1 MSKEARTKARE
12 LRLAQVAAARRR
24 RNRVWLAGGVVIVG
38 LLVAIIAV
46 VANTASNGDSSPN
59 SASGQ
64 LVTPANLT
72 DTGAIPIGP
81 ATAPVTLEIYL
92 DYMCPACGKFEQAN
106 SGEIDR
112 LIKAG
117 TVKVQL
123 RPISF
128 LDRTSKGSKYS
139 TRAANAMATVAD
151 RAPGSVWAFNTE
163 LFNQQPEEGTRGL
176 SDDQIAELARKA
188 GVSRDVADT
197 FTKRT
202 FERWVGNSTDAAFKS
217 GIQGTPTIKI
227 NGTEFEGDVYASG
240 PLTQAIEAAAGG
252 AK

>member
-1 MSKEARTKARE
+1 MSRGARINARE
-12 LRLAQVAAARRR
+12 LRQAQVAAARRR
-24 RNRVWLAGGVVIVG
+24 RNRVRLAGGVVIVG

-46 VANTASNGDSSPN
+46 VANTASSGDSSPN

-72 DTGAIPIGP
+72 DTGAIPVGQS
-81 ATAPVTLEIYL
+81 TAPVTLEIYL

-163 LFNQQPEEGTRGL
+163 LFNHQPEEGTRGL
-176 SDDQIAELARKA
+176 SDDQIVELALKA
-188 GVSRDVADT
+188 GVSRDVADA

-202 FERWVGNSTDAAFKS
+202 FERWVAASTDAAFKS
-217 GIQGTPTIKI
+217 GVQGTPAIKI
-227 NGTEFEGDVYASG
+227 NGTVFEGNVYAPG
-240 PLTQAIEAAAGG
+240 PLTQAIEATAGG
-252 AK
+252 AR

>member
-1 MSKEARTKARE
+1 MSKEARIKARE

-24 RNRVWLAGGVVIVG
+24 KRVRLAGGVVIVG
-38 LLVAIIAV
+38 LLVAIIGV
-46 VANTASNGDSSPN
+46 VVNAASNGDSSPS

-72 DTGAIPIGP
+72 DAGAIPVGQ

-112 LIKAG
+112 LIEAG

-128 LDRTSKGSKYS
+128 LDRTSMGSKYS

-151 RAPGSVWAFNTE
+151 RAPESVWAFNTE
-163 LFNQQPEEGTRGL
+163 LFNHQPEEGTRGL
-176 SDDQIAELARKA
+176 SDDQIADLARKA
-188 GVSRDVADT
+188 GVGGDVVDV
-197 FTKRT
+197 FTRRT
-202 FERWVGNSTDAAFKS
+202 FERWVATSTEAAFKS
-217 GIQGTPTIKI
+217 GVQGTPTIKI
-227 NGTEFEGDVYASG
+227 NGTVFEGNVYASG

-252 AK
+252 AE